1 MNVDRGARRQ
11 RVLIVAVTGSQE
23 QDHSSLHELVRL
35 VQAAR
40 GQPVGVITQSRQHAD
55 PKTYLGSGKLAQLS
69 AEVLTRDADLVVV
82 ADELSPAQQ
91 RNMEREIGV
100 PVLDRSELIL
110 DIFAQRAR
118 SREGKLQVELA
129 QLRYRLPRL
138 RGRGKMLDRLG
149 GGQVGGM
156 GIGARGPGETKL
168 EVDRRRIRRRM
179 ATLQRKLDQVRKRRT
194 IEREGR
200 EALGL
205 PLVALVGYTNAGKST
220 LLNTMARA
228 DIPTR
233 DRLFETLD
241 TTIRRVYLGGEA
253 QCLMSDTVGFIREL
267 PHDLIAAFR
276 ATLEEVVH
284 ADLLLHVVD
293 AAASDREAT
302 IAASRAVLADLQVTD
317 KPIVTVFNKI
327 DLAPEAATECAHCPD
342 QPCVPVSAVTG
353 EGIEQLKSV
362 ICEILGR
369 ALVPLTLHVPY
380 RHLAALRIAALHG
393 GRIVSQE
400 YRDDTVVAHV
410 EVPRSITSRL
420 REYVVAGE

>member
-1 MNVDRGARRQ
+1 VNVVRGARQQ
-11 RVLIVAVTGSQE
+11 RVLIVAVTGPEAQSR
-23 QDHSSLHELVRL
+23 SSLDELVRL
-35 VQAAR
+35 AEAAG
-40 GQPVGVITQSRQHAD
+40 GQPVGVLTQSRQHAD
-55 PKTYLGSGKLAQLS
+55 PKTYLGSGKLSELHS
-69 AEVLTRDADLVVV
+69 EVLSRGADLVVV
-82 ADELSPAQQ
+82 ADELSPTQQ
-91 RNMEREIGV
+91 RNMEREIDV

-129 QLRYRLPRL
+129 QLQYRLPRL
-138 RGRGKMLDRLG
+138 QGRGKMLDRLG
-149 GGQVGGM
+149 GGQAGGT

-179 ATLQRKLDQVRKRRT
+179 TTLRRKLSQVCKRRA
-194 IEREGR
+194 IERQGR

-220 LLNTMARA
+220 LLNAMAHA
-228 DIPTR
+228 DIPVR

-241 TTIRRVYLGGEA
+241 TTIRRVHLVGEA

-276 ATLEEVVH
+276 ATLEEVIQ

-293 AAASDREAT
+293 AAASDRNVS
-302 IAASRAVLADLQVTD
+302 IAATRAVLADLEVTD
-317 KPIVTVFNKI
+317 KPIVTVFNKM
-327 DLAPEAATECAHCPD
+327 DLAPEAAADCAHCPD
-342 QPCVPVSAVTG
+342 QPCLPVSAVTG
-353 EGIEQLKSV
+353 EGVEQLKRV

-369 ALVPLTLHVPY
+369 TLVPLTLHVPY
-380 RHLAALRIAALHG
+380 RQLAALRIAALHG
-393 GRIVSQE
+393 GRIISQE

-410 EVPRSITSRL
+410 EVPQSVTPRL
-420 REYVVAGE
+420 REYVVAAE